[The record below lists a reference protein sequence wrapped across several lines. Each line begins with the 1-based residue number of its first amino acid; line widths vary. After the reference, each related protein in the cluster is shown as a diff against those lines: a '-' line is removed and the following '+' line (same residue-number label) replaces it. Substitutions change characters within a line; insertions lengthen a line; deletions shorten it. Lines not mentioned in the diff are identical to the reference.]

1 MNDRLYLLKIELLD
15 IEPKIWRRFVVPGSI
30 TLDRLH
36 DVIQIVMG
44 WQDYHLHEFVI
55 GKMKYTENPEGK
67 DDGEVDGLFRLVD
80 LVKQKGRN
88 IRYLYDFGD
97 SWEHEITIEDSR
109 CSHPQL
115 QAPVECLDG
124 ARACPP
130 EDVGGTDG
138 FFDFCEAVLDP
149 ANEDHEQL
157 TQWYAGFP
165 WYTGAFIPEAYDVAK
180 VNDELMKYLRW
191 SRERSLTWEVAQ

>member
-1 MNDRLYLLKIELLD
+1 MDDRLYLLTIELLD

-44 WQDYHLHEFVI
+44 WQDCHLHEFVI
-55 GKMKYTENPEGK
+55 GKKKYTENPEEK
-67 DDGEVDGLFRLVD
+67 DDGEVDGRFRLVD
-80 LVKQKGRN
+80 LAKQKGRS

-109 CSHPQL
+109 YSHPQS
-115 QAPVECLDG
+115 QGPVECLDG

-130 EDVGGTDG
+130 EDVGGTEG

-149 ANEDHEQL
+149 AHQDHEQV
-157 TQWYAGFP
+157 TQWYGGFP
-165 WYTGAFIPEAYDVAK
+165 HYNGVFNPEAYDVAK
-180 VNDELMKYLRW
+180 VNDELLKYLRW
-191 SRERSLTWEVAQ
+191 SRARSLTWEVAQ